1 MSDPLIEQ
9 SDGSTPLTPEELEEL
24 VPSYIAI
31 RSELNEAEQA
41 NISEAEEWAFRRKR
55 KVLDRSFLSTL
66 HKKMFVN
73 VWGWAGKFRKTEKNI
88 GMDPAQI
95 EVQLQE
101 LIDNCKYWIDNNT
114 YEPDEIATR
123 FHHRLVYIHPYS
135 NGNGRHSRLATDLLL
150 ISIGREPFSWGRESS
165 VDTKET
171 RAEYI
176 AALRAACSTS
186 ITLAGERRLLWPVGL
201 WYGSG
206 R

>member
-66 HKKMFVN
+66 HKKMFGN

-176 AALRAACSTS
+176 AALRAADGHEFEAL
-186 ITLAGERRLLWPVGL
+186 LAFVRC
-201 WYGSG
+201 
-206 R
+206 